1 MASHVT
7 VNMFIVE
14 NQISTLTSVFGD
26 KNGKG
31 ACYLKMNLYAL
42 QCLIRRFGDM
52 PTRLKTKAIC
62 YLLCGATVKI
72 LPNKKKKREVKK
84 IETLTKH
91 DHNSNSLQ
99 QRMCFYS
106 RPSSEFT
113 FHGNPIELTRQKYR
127 KTHFVIF
134 FH

>member
-1 MASHVT
+1 MSNCECFYFNLINSHGFGIWFFFSFEWFSFWDKQFRNGITIYCKYVHCWKQ
-7 VNMFIVE
+7 
-14 NQISTLTSVFGD
+14 NQHINLRFGD

-72 LPNKKKKREVKK
+72 LPNKKEKERRE
-84 IETLTKH
+84 ENRHTH
-91 DHNSNSLQ
+91 
-99 QRMCFYS
+99 
-106 RPSSEFT
+106 
-113 FHGNPIELTRQKYR
+113 
-127 KTHFVIF
+127 KTWS
-134 FH
+134 